1 MFFNF
6 VTTNNAYI
14 HESNFAKFRVV
25 PRNVLVPQGH
35 LIVKRENFH
44 VFEASCYRATVTT
57 CIKNVNIFQQTIYT
71 ILHKYSVLRKIARAP
86 LTVTKEAK

>member
-35 LIVKRENFH
+35 LIVKRETSVQIISMFSKH
-44 VFEASCYRATVTT
+44 RVTG
-57 CIKNVNIFQQTIYT
+57 QQR
-71 ILHKYSVLRKIARAP
+71 LLVLK
-86 LTVTKEAK
+86 T